1 MLWPDLPGK
10 KSVGLLPRSYPLV
23 FYDAL
28 VLDSCLYRQCPNNA
42 TCRSCT
48 FGNESAAGHVRRA
61 GTPWLKLRSQ
71 RRPCEGGLKGSG
83 AIPYLTF

>member
-28 VLDSCLYRQCPNNA
+28 VLDLCLYRQCPNNA
-42 TCRSCT
+42 KCRFCT
-48 FGNESAAGHVRRA
+48 FGDEQSR
-61 GTPWLKLRSQ
+61 LYL
-71 RRPCEGGLKGSG
+71 GLTHL
-83 AIPYLTF
+83 IEVT